1 MELLNKY
8 PAQILLLIFLIIT
21 FLISFLEKVFSW
33 KKTLEQLK
41 EQFKKTFVYQLIPVL
56 LLTITVLEFITFVL
70 MSLGIYYIHIKQ
82 DFSIA
87 LLGAEFGCITLL
99 FLLIGQRIAKDYQ
112 SATNI
117 TVYFIVNILAVF
129 FLTS

>member
-1 MELLNKY
+1 MH
-8 PAQILLLIFLIIT
+8 LLLESK
-21 FLISFLEKVFSW
+21 ISFLEKVFSW

-41 EQFKKTFVYQLIPVL
+41 EQFKKPFVYQLIPVL